1 MALNS
6 WRSTP
11 RRSVT
16 TCEGVAL
23 RHALPRKWV
32 VPSTTVGQH
41 LRRVDG
47 YGESVVTQGSSP
59 FRVYVLA
66 PSGVIVVGLG
76 ALLMIGFAQVAV
88 QKTSTPNAAKPSS
101 WSPAPGRSELQGRGD

>member
-1 MALNS
+1 
-6 WRSTP
+6 
-11 RRSVT
+11 
-16 TCEGVAL
+16 
-23 RHALPRKWV
+23 
-32 VPSTTVGQH
+32 
-41 LRRVDG
+41 
-47 YGESVVTQGSSP
+47 
-59 FRVYVLA
+59 VLA